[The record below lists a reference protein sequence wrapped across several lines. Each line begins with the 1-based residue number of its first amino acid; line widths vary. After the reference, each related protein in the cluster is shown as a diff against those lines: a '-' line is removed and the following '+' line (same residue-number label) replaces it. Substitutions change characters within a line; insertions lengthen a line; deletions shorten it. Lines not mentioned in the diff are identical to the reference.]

1 MKISNDKNGT
11 HPKKQV
17 LYKFLMLCLLLLG
30 YFSYLSYQYNILTG
44 GIASALTWSFF
55 VLCTPIADA
64 GFLLDF
70 PLRLIFGIRMLISE
84 IAVWVLAIAINI
96 FSLLYFSE
104 YYQTTELTKLL
115 HAILTIPFPYWG
127 VILLSGAGTFLS
139 IQFADELMDV
149 FHHREREFFHRHSF
163 KHEAIIIVFFIFIL
177 YGYYKLVAS
186 LGMEI
191 SF

>member
-1 MKISNDKNGT
+1 MKNLNDKKEP
-11 HPKKQV
+11 HPKQQV
-17 LYKFLMLCLLLLG
+17 LRKFILLCMLLLG
-30 YFSYLSYQYNILTG
+30 YFSYLTYQYDFVTG
-44 GIASALTWSFF
+44 GLASALTWTFF

-96 FSLLYFSE
+96 ISLLHFAE

-115 HAILTIPFPYWG
+115 HAILTVPLPYWG

-139 IQFADELMDV
+139 IQFADELMNV
-149 FHHREREFFHRHSF
+149 FHHKDRKFFHRHSY
-163 KHEAIIIVFFIFIL
+163 KHEMIIIVFFIFIL

-186 LGMEI
+186 LGIEI